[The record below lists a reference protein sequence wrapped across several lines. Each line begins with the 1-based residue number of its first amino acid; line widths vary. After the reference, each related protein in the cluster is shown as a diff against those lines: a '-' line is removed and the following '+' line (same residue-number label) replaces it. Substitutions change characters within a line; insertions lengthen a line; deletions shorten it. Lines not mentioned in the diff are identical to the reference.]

1 MRCLLCKIGKS
12 GGDGRDKW
20 LPADQDKEK
29 LAEEPFPMVDRCL
42 VIIGGLEDD
51 CSRR

>member
-1 MRCLLCKIGKS
+1 MRHLLQKIGKT
-12 GGDGRDKW
+12 GGNGRDKRP
-20 LPADQDKEK
+20 PADQDKEK